1 MNLSK
6 FVLPPDNSSYSA
18 ADGKETVATQLDGG
32 AARYRRDILGAT
44 STVNC
49 SWILGPDEYK
59 YLRSFYRALTLKGSK
74 PFLIDLILDEPT
86 LTEHKAYFIPGSVQ
100 LTGQKGLTYWVT
112 AQLEVYPAEI
122 DYDAEAAFA
131 ALYGEYGASWQTAFP
146 AFEDQ
151 FNVLI
156 NVDIP
161 GILQ

>member
-6 FVLPPDNSSYSA
+6 FVLPPDNSAYSV
-18 ADGKETVATQLDGG
+18 ADGKEVVTTQLDGG

-49 SWILGPDEYK
+49 SWILGTEEYK

-122 DYDAEAAFA
+122 DYEAEAAFA
-131 ALYGEYGASWQTAFP
+131 ALFGEYGEAWQSLFP
-146 AFEDQ
+146 VFENGLD
-151 FNVLI
+151 VEI
-156 NVDIP
+156 NLTLPEIM
-161 GILQ
+161 

>member
-18 ADGKETVATQLDGG
+18 VDGKETVATQLDGG

-86 LTEHKAYFIPGSVQ
+86 LTEHKVYFIPGSVQ

-122 DYDAEAAFA
+122 DYTYEAGFA
-131 ALYGEYGASWQTAFP
+131 ALYGDLGENWASIFP
-146 AFEDQ
+146 VIENEFDAVVNWEM
-151 FNVLI
+151 
-156 NVDIP
+156 P
-161 GILQ
+161 GYLK